1 MMIAA
6 WQDSIYPASGQG
18 FSLQAIA
25 GVILGGIPFTGGR
38 GTIVGAA
45 IGALIIGV
53 IDDLIVLVGLPTL
66 YTYIFVAIILV
77 IAAMHYPIE
86 VREYLLGPGIAAV
99 IVLIVAR
106 WLR

>member
-1 MMIAA
+1 M
-6 WQDSIYPASGQG
+6 
-18 FSLQAIA
+18 QAIA

-77 IAAMHYPIE
+77 IAGLQA
-86 VREYLLGPGIAAV
+86 RGGPFV
-99 IVLIVAR
+99 K
-106 WLR
+106 